1 MQRDFSQFSKSRQ
14 FLFLSPSLLENFIS
28 RMERKF
34 LFLPRKR
41 RRRRRRFWGDWRRMF
56 YPCEEKRRRNRNRI
70 LVSFF
75 QLLTSSI
82 LQLQQISTPNLE
94 EFILSWIESL
104 WANLVLLYYLL
115 GRCSPSD
122 EGKSLTSCHRSTR
135 DPCIQK
141 SSLKIF
147 FLNIC
152 NESRY
157 P

>member
-1 MQRDFSQFSKSRQ
+1 MVQRDFSQFSKSRQ

-41 RRRRRRFWGDWRRMF
+41 RRRRFWGDWRRMF
-56 YPCEEKRRRNRNRI
+56 YPCEEKRRWNRNEI

-122 EGKSLTSCHRSTR
+122 EGKSLTVT
-135 DPCIQK
+135 DPREIHVFKNQA
-141 SSLKIF
+141 LKF
-147 FLNIC
+147 FFK
-152 NESRY
+152 Y
-157 P
+157 M

>member
-1 MQRDFSQFSKSRQ
+1 MQRDFFQFSKSRQ

-122 EGKSLTSCHRSTR
+122 EGKSLTSCHRSMY
-135 DPCIQK
+135 
-141 SSLKIF
+141 SKIK
-147 FLNIC
+147 L
-152 NESRY
+152 
-157 P
+157 